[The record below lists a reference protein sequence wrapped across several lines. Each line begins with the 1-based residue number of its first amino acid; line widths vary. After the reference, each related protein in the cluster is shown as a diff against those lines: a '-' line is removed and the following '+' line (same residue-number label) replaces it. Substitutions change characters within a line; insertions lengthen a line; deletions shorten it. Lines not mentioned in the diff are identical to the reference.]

1 VDINNLGKIGG
12 LSIGDFFGF
21 FVKVP
26 VFGRIVQVRLTG
38 KVFRG
43 YILAGT
49 FGWKSPL
56 SAVPGRA
63 FPKPSLAIRTVVE
76 LPCVPKTSVLRG
88 ISGPGKSL
96 RRSGS
101 FCRIEGAVSFGTW
114 PVIGMDR
121 AVGIGHFLVCGW
133 SGKWPSATAVSV
145 DNAFLPQHRLPQHG
159 ISQHGISDKS
169 FRDQWRER
177 VPCDDTAAGNH
188 SAADGQSDLS
198 NDGWV
203 SDRCAEYDL

>member
-1 VDINNLGKIGG
+1 MDINNLRKLGRLAELGKN
-12 LSIGDFFGF
+12 DFEG
-21 FVKVP
+21 KSG
-26 VFGRIVQVRLTG
+26 VFDGIVQVRLTG

-76 LPCVPKTSVLRG
+76 LPCIPKTSVLRG

-114 PVIGMDR
+114 PGSGLYR

-133 SGKWPSATAVSV
+133 SGKWPSATGVSV

-169 FRDQWRER
+169 F
-177 VPCDDTAAGNH
+177 CD
-188 SAADGQSDLS
+188 
-198 NDGWV
+198 
-203 SDRCAEYDL
+203 